1 MVGHVTRKR
10 SVCKEQGQHRSAV
23 HVYQLG
29 SLKCY
34 SRIRSRVE
42 RALSWMH
49 AIGSWLELGVHLT
62 AVLRFR
68 YVSLYCFYGIYPI
81 EIKFLITI
89 RSCKHIP

>member
-1 MVGHVTRKR
+1 MVGHVTRER

-29 SLKCY
+29 SLKCH

-89 RSCKHIP
+89 RSCKRIP

>member
-1 MVGHVTRKR
+1 MVGHVTSER
-10 SVCKEQGQHRSAV
+10 SICKEQGQRWSAG

-29 SLKCY
+29 SLKRH
-34 SRIRSRVE
+34 SRIRSRVKGA
-42 RALSWMH
+42 RPWMH

-89 RSCKHIP
+89 RSCKRIP